1 MVNKCEALINV
12 VTQNQRKM
20 LIALGP
26 KGTWSG
32 YGAPNS
38 PYAVVVPPAER
49 RALTHTV
56 TAAERDKPVVFPGTI
71 RSLEGGLARG
81 ADETAGTG
89 GGSKRRPICN
99 GSDRG

>member
-1 MVNKCEALINV
+1 MVNPGEALLNV
-12 VTQNQRKM
+12 VTKATRKM
-20 LIALGP
+20 LKRLDQ

-38 PYAVVVPPAER
+38 PYAVVEPPAER
-49 RALTHTV
+49 RDLTHTV

-89 GGSKRRPICN
+89 GGSKPRPICN